1 MRWQELF
8 ADLEAQA
15 REIERAERAGEIDE
29 RTRAEV
35 GALRWLD
42 RARAATGAGVRLRV
56 AGGVVLSG
64 ALERVGPDW
73 LLLDEGA
80 GREAVVAAA
89 AVQGVRG
96 LGRYAAVP
104 DSAGVVESR
113 LGLRAALR
121 GIARDRST
129 VRLHL
134 VDGSVVDAAIDRVGS
149 DFVDVAALAAGEA
162 RRRSEVRDS
171 ELIPFPALA
180 AVRRSV

>member
-15 REIERAERAGEIDE
+15 DAIERAERAGEVDE
-29 RTRAEV
+29 RTRAEI
-35 GALRWLD
+35 GALQWRD
-42 RARAATGAGVRLRV
+42 RARAATGAELRVRL
-56 AGGVVLSG
+56 AGGTALSG
-64 ALERVGPDW
+64 VLHRVGPDW
-73 LLLDEGA
+73 LLFDEGA
-80 GREAVVAAA
+80 GREAVVAAS
-89 AVQGVRG
+89 AVLGLRG

-104 DSAGVVESR
+104 GSAGLVESR

-134 VDGSVVDAAIDRVGS
+134 IDGTVLDGVLDRVGA
-149 DFVDVAALAAGEA
+149 DFADVATLAPGEA
-162 RRRSEVRDS
+162 RRRRDVRDS
-171 ELIPFPALA
+171 ELVPLAALA